1 MEHFPTRDSL
11 PSIPPEVHYHLT
23 GSAIGQPRTPTHS
36 STKRGPTMSP
46 PSYGSAVAEPRTP
59 STSYSSTKRVP
70 REFMTNGADSENGIL
85 GGGGDVETQGSSVR
99 PTYSPVPTKTY
110 APPHKGYE
118 QPLHSD
124 RTPEYLNSFV
134 PLASTP
140 KPIPVDDSAILL
152 GLSPQVQNSIPD
164 GYELV
169 PLDKLTDEYE
179 VVPWNQV
186 QSILNV
192 TNVPGLTN
200 PSKKPKRHNPTS
212 LPPLHDFHVSIFT

>member
-11 PSIPPEVHYHLT
+11 PTIPPH
-23 GSAIGQPRTPTHS
+23 GAAIAEPRTPTHS
-36 STKRGPTMSP
+36 STKRI
-46 PSYGSAVAEPRTP
+46 
-59 STSYSSTKRVP
+59 P
-70 REFMTNGADSENGIL
+70 REFMTNNNDAAADSQNGL
-85 GGGGDVETQGSSVR
+85 GDVETQGSSVR

-110 APPHKGYE
+110 APPHRGYE

-140 KPIPVDDSAILL
+140 RPIPVDDSAILL

-200 PSKKPKRHNPTS
+200 PSKKPKRHYPTS
-212 LPPLHDFHVSIFT
+212 HPPVHVSTYSAVCLHFYIVLSRFKKRIDF